1 MRGARAV
8 VVVALLAALA
18 WFAARLLGGGP
29 PSDAD
34 ARARAP
40 EIGRVAP
47 PNAPSRPTA
56 PSAADAPA
64 VDAPPVARADFAVDA
79 ARTFVLDGF
88 VWDGHDQPIA
98 DAVVRVAAHADR
110 AAHEARTDAEGRFSA
125 PIAAAPVG
133 VAVDASAPGRT
144 TERAYAF
151 ASPGRPPAEL
161 AFRLTPST
169 ALRGVVVDAQ
179 ERPVPHAVV
188 DAMPGDRSV
197 APTRRAVADADGAF
211 VLEGA
216 PLGDLLLRGSAA
228 GHAAGWWRD
237 DVREGTTVRLK
248 LGPPP
253 AATAILEVRFEGL
266 PPDDAATARVALAG
280 YDDAAPFP
288 DMPDLKAVACGR
300 DGVWRSPPVPDVAY
314 TLLPEVAGYD
324 LVPPVFHR
332 PAGTPPSPYRVRATK
347 TPTATLR
354 GRVIDAHGAPLV
366 DVRVRVRALNGAR
379 EAAGATDAEG
389 AFEFPTTLLPDE
401 PRRFE
406 LDAERYVL
414 VQASDDRAA
423 FRARFG
429 GADEPADRA
438 AHLAGPAPSTTLR
451 AELAAEVAGVVRSGE
466 TPVRFALVRL
476 LADGGAGL
484 APLMETKSD
493 SRGRYRFARVRAAAD
508 EFRLDAGGGAT
519 SAPFRLRPGERSAVD
534 LEAPAPGVVEVR
546 LARGGL
552 PAPGVAVRLRAYSDA
567 ARSFADRRF
576 EERRTDA
583 AGRARFAHVPPGRYV
598 LATAD
603 DELPGDIV
611 RGAPFDVAPGST
623 SLQEIAVP

>member
-18 WFAARLLGGGP
+18 WFAARLLGGAPPAEETPATTRAEVGRGNP
-29 PSDAD
+29 PAAPARPSD
-34 ARARAP
+34 
-40 EIGRVAP
+40 
-47 PNAPSRPTA
+47 
-56 PSAADAPA
+56 AADAPSPA
-64 VDAPPVARADFAVDA
+64 APPVGRAKFAPET
-79 ARTFVLDGF
+79 ARTFVLEGF
-88 VWDGHDQPIA
+88 VWDGLDQPIA

-110 AAHEARTDAEGRFSA
+110 AAHEARTDADGRFTAPFSA
-125 PIAAAPVG
+125 SPVM
-133 VAVDASAPGRT
+133 VPVDASAPGRT

-161 AFRLTPST
+161 AFRLIPAAT
-169 ALRGVVVDAQ
+169 LRGVVVDAQ
-179 ERPVPHAVV
+179 DRPVPRAVV
-188 DAMPGDRSV
+188 DAMPGDRTV
-197 APTRRAVADADGAF
+197 APTRRAVAGADGVF

-248 LGPPP
+248 LGPLP
-253 AATAILEVRFEGL
+253 AATTILEVRFEGL
-266 PPDDAATARVALAG
+266 SPEDAATARVALAG

-288 DMPDLKAVACGR
+288 DLPDLRAVACGR

-314 TLLPEVAGYD
+314 TLLPEVAGYE
-324 LVPPVFHR
+324 LVPPVVHR
-332 PAGTPPSPYRVRATK
+332 PAGTPAAPYRVRATK
-347 TPTATLR
+347 IATTTLR
-354 GRVIDAHGAPLV
+354 GRVVDTHGAPLV

-379 EAAGATDAEG
+379 EAAGMSDTDG

-414 VQASDDRAA
+414 AQPADDRAA

-429 GADEPADRA
+429 GADEPTDRVT
-438 AHLAGPAPSTTLR
+438 HLAGPAPSTTLR
-451 AELAAEVAGVVRSGE
+451 AERAAEVAGVVRSGD

-476 LADGGAGL
+476 LVGGGAGL
-484 APLMETKSD
+484 APIMETKSD
-493 SRGRYRFARVRAAAD
+493 SRGRFRFARVRAAAE
-508 EFRLDAGGGAT
+508 EFRLDAGGGPT

-534 LEAPAPGVVEVR
+534 LESPAPAVVEVR
-546 LARGGL
+546 LAREGL
-552 PAPGVAVRLRAYSDA
+552 PAAGVAVRLRAYSDA

-603 DELPGDIV
+603 DDLPGDIV

-623 SLQEIAVP
+623 SLQEVAVP